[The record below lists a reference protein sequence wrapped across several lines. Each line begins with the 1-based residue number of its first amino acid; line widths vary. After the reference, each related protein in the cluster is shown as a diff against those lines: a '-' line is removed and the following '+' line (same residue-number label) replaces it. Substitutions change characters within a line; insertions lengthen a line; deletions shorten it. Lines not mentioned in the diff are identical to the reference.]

1 MTHRDYI
8 KPVSA
13 SASVLLLL
21 ATCFLVATS
30 NLEAKRS
37 ARAAQDTTY
46 FYENIRSQVSSPT
59 PESRL
64 AGR

>member
-21 ATCFLVATS
+21 ATCFLVATA

-46 FYENIRSQVSSPT
+46 FYEDIRAEVSGAT
-59 PESRL
+59 PNPHL
-64 AGR
+64 AAR

>member
-13 SASVLLLL
+13 AASVLLLL

-30 NLEAKRS
+30 NLEAKRF
-37 ARAAQDTTY
+37 ARAAKDTTY
-46 FYENIRSQVSSPT
+46 FYEDIRNEVTSPI
-59 PESRL
+59 PDSRL
-64 AGR
+64 AVR

>member
-13 SASVLLLL
+13 TASVLLLL
-21 ATCFLVATS
+21 ATCFLVATT

-46 FYENIRSQVSSPT
+46 FYENIRSEVSGAT
-59 PESRL
+59 PGPRL
-64 AGR
+64 ARR

>member
-46 FYENIRSQVSSPT
+46 FYEDIRTEVSGAT
-59 PESRL
+59 PNPHR
-64 AGR
+64 ADR

>member
-1 MTHRDYI
+1 MTHRDYV
-8 KPVSA
+8 KPISA

-21 ATCFLVATS
+21 GTCFLVTTS

-37 ARAAQDTTY
+37 ARAARDMTY
-46 FYENIRSQVSSPT
+46 FYEDIRSEVSSPT
-59 PESRL
+59 PDPRL

>member
-1 MTHRDYI
+1 MTHRYYI

-21 ATCFLVATS
+21 GTCFLIATS

-46 FYENIRSQVSSPT
+46 FYEDIRTEVSGTT
-59 PESRL
+59 PDPRL